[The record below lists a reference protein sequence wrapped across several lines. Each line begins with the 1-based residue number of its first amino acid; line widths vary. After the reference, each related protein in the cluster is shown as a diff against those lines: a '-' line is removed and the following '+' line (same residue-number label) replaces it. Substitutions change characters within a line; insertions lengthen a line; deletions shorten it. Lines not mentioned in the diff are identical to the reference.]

1 MFRTWPLSKRFAL
14 LSGPVLVG
22 AGVLIGAVNHSWF
35 LESIESAAERN
46 NVALARVL
54 SNVVWPKFEADVLTR
69 GDSSEWRTDLNREI
83 ASLIRHSSVV
93 KVKVYRADGSVAY
106 STDPTATEA
115 DEEGEAHN
123 AATGEHAVESG
134 EAGHSEGGEGEAGHG
149 EAGGDEAAHSEAG
162 GGEAGYSEGGEGEAG
177 HGEAGGGE
185 VGHSE
190 GGEGEAGHGEAGGG
204 EAGGGEAGH
213 SESGEGEA
221 GHSEAD
227 GGEAGHAEGGEGEV
241 GHGEGGEG
249 GFNDGFQT
257 AIKGDVKSEIEFEHR
272 INIFDRVITDRQTVS
287 SYIPIFDTDDHKR
300 PVAVFE
306 IYDDITGLL
315 AEFREAEIRVGLF
328 LGSVLLLLYAS
339 LVMMV
344 VRSELVAKRN
354 QEARVRMADAAAR
367 ADAAS
372 TAKSEFLANMSHE
385 LRTPLNAIVGF
396 SEVMKEGLL
405 GPVTP
410 RPYAEYVRHIWVAAS
425 HLTDIIGNIL
435 DLSKIDAGKVSVDK
449 SRVALPETVLLVCGM
464 MHDKASKRGITLTQD
479 IEPGLDA
486 IVTDAVKLRQI
497 LLNLL
502 SNAIKFT
509 GDSGHVMLAI
519 RRAGPDLEIS
529 IRDTGIGMDEAEIKI
544 AMSPFGQIESPF
556 SRMNEGTGLGLPL
569 TQRLVG
575 LIGGRM
581 AISSEKGVGTL
592 IKVTL
597 PAEEP
602 VSLPEPRSMPEPSP
616 AKARAQVG

>member
-35 LESIESAAERN
+35 LDSIESTAERN

-54 SNVVWPKFEADVLTR
+54 SNVVWPKFEADVLTH
-69 GDSSEWRTDLNREI
+69 GDATEWRANLNREI
-83 ASLIRHSSVV
+83 ASLLRHTSVV
-93 KVKVYRADGSVAY
+93 KVKLYRGDGSVAY
-106 STDPTATEA
+106 STDPTATEH
-115 DEEGEAHN
+115 DEEGEGHRTTA
-123 AATGEHAVESG
+123 GEHEG
-134 EAGHSEGGEGEAGHG
+134 EAGHSEGGDGEAGH
-149 EAGGDEAAHSEAG
+149 SED
-162 GGEAGYSEGGEGEAG
+162 S
-177 HGEAGGGE
+177 
-185 VGHSE
+185 
-190 GGEGEAGHGEAGGG
+190 
-204 EAGGGEAGH
+204 H

-221 GHSEAD
+221 GH
-227 GGEAGHAEGGEGEV
+227 
-241 GHGEGGEG
+241 GEGGEG
-249 GFNDGFQT
+249 GAHNDGFQT
-257 AIKGDVKSEIEFEHR
+257 AIKGDVQSEIEFEHE
-272 INIFDRVITDRQTVS
+272 INIFNRVITDRETVS
-287 SYIPIFDTDDHKR
+287 SYIPIYDSDDHRR

-306 IYDDITGLL
+306 IYDDITELL
-315 AEFREAEIRVGLF
+315 AQFRESQIRIGTF
-328 LGSVLLLLYAS
+328 LGSVLLLIYAS

-344 VRSELVAKRN
+344 ARSELVARRN

-396 SEVMKEGLL
+396 SEVMKDGLL

-435 DLSKIDAGKVSVDK
+435 DLSKIDAGKVTVEK
-449 SRVALPETVLLVCGM
+449 SRVAVPETILLVCGM
-464 MHDKASKRGITLTQD
+464 MHDKASKRGIGLTQD
-479 IEPGLDA
+479 IEPGIDA

-509 GDSGHVMLAI
+509 AEGGDVMLHIGRVADGI
-519 RRAGPDLEIS
+519 AFS
-529 IRDTGIGMDEAEIKI
+529 IRDTGIGMDEAGIRI

-556 SRMNEGTGLGLPL
+556 SRMHEGTGLGLPL

-581 AISSEKGVGTL
+581 EISSEKGVGTL
-592 IKVTL
+592 VTVTL
-597 PAEEP
+597 PAEERATP
-602 VSLPEPRSMPEPSP
+602 AQPAAEREP
-616 AKARAQVG
+616 AKARARAG

>member
-93 KVKVYRADGSVAY
+93 KVKLYRADGSVAY
-106 STDPTATEA
+106 STDPTAIEE
-115 DEEGEAHN
+115 DEEREARN
-123 AATGEHAVESG
+123 AAAGEHAVESG
-134 EAGHSEGGEGEAGHG
+134 EAGHSEADEGEAGHG
-149 EAGGDEAAHSEAG
+149 E
-162 GGEAGYSEGGEGEAG
+162 GGE
-177 HGEAGGGE
+177 GE

-190 GGEGEAGHGEAGGG
+190 GGEGEAGDG
-204 EAGGGEAGH
+204 
-213 SESGEGEA
+213 
-221 GHSEAD
+221 EAD
-227 GGEAGHAEGGEGEV
+227 GGEAGHAEGGEGEA

-257 AIKGDVKSEIEFEHR
+257 AIKGDVKSEIEFESR
-272 INIFDRVITDRQTVS
+272 INIFDRVITDRHTVS

-315 AEFREAEIRVGLF
+315 AEFRQSEIRIGAF
-328 LGSVLLLLYAS
+328 LGSVLLLIYAS

-344 VRSELVAKRN
+344 VRSELVARRN

-396 SEVMKEGLL
+396 SEVMKDGLL

-479 IEPGLDA
+479 IEPGIDT

-509 GDSGHVMLAI
+509 GEGGQVMLHIGRVADGI
-519 RRAGPDLEIS
+519 EFS
-529 IRDTGIGMDEAEIKI
+529 IRDTGIGMDEAGIRI

-556 SRMNEGTGLGLPL
+556 SRMHEGTGLGLPL
-569 TQRLVG
+569 TQRLVS

-581 AISSEKGVGTL
+581 HISSEKGVGTL
-592 IKVTL
+592 VKVTL
-597 PAEEP
+597 PVEERPAPAQP
-602 VSLPEPRSMPEPSP
+602 VVERAP
-616 AKARAQVG
+616 AKARVG

>member
-35 LESIESAAERN
+35 LESIENAAERN

-54 SNVVWPKFEADVLTR
+54 SNVVWPKFEADVLH
-69 GDSSEWRTDLNREI
+69 GDSSAWRADLNREV
-83 ASLIRHSSVV
+83 ASLIRHSTVV
-93 KVKVYRADGSVAY
+93 QVKLYRADGSVAY
-106 STDPTATEA
+106 STDPSATEE
-115 DEEGEAHN
+115 DEEGEVEN
-123 AATGEHAVESG
+123 AASGEHAE
-134 EAGHSEGGEGEAGHG
+134 
-149 EAGGDEAAHSEAG
+149 
-162 GGEAGYSEGGEGEAG
+162 
-177 HGEAGGGE
+177 
-185 VGHSE
+185 
-190 GGEGEAGHGEAGGG
+190 
-204 EAGGGEAGH
+204 
-213 SESGEGEA
+213 ESGEGE
-221 GHSEAD
+221 S
-227 GGEAGHAEGGEGEV
+227 GEES
-241 GHGEGGEG
+241 HGEGGEG
-249 GFNDGFQT
+249 AAEAHGEAGGQNDGFEV
-257 AIKGDVKSEIEFEHR
+257 AIRGEVKSEIEYER
-272 INIFDRVITDRQTVS
+272 EINIFNRVITDRQTVS
-287 SYIPIFDTDDHKR
+287 SYIPIFDTDDHRK

-315 AEFREAEIRVGLF
+315 AEFHESELRTGLF

-344 VRSELVAKRN
+344 VRSELVARRN

-396 SEVMKEGLL
+396 SEVMKDGLL

-435 DLSKIDAGKVSVDK
+435 DLSKIDAGKVAVEK
-449 SRVALPETVLLVCGM
+449 SHVALPETVLLVCGM
-464 MHDKASKRGITLTQD
+464 MHDKASKRGIAFTQE
-479 IEPGLDA
+479 IEPGIDT

-509 GDSGHVMLAI
+509 GEGGRVVLHIGRVADGIEFSV
-519 RRAGPDLEIS
+519 
-529 IRDTGIGMDEAEIKI
+529 RDTGIGMDEAGIKI
-544 AMSPFGQIESPF
+544 AMSPFGQVESPF
-556 SRMNEGTGLGLPL
+556 SRMHEGTGLGLPL
-569 TQRLVG
+569 TQRLVS

-581 AISSEKGVGTL
+581 DISSEKGVGTL
-592 IKVTL
+592 VKVTL
-597 PAEEP
+597 PIEERAAP
-602 VSLPEPRSMPEPSP
+602 VQPTIERAPVT
-616 AKARAQVG
+616 ARAG

>member
-35 LESIESAAERN
+35 LDSIESTAERN

-54 SNVVWPKFEADVLTR
+54 SNVVWPKFEADVLTS
-69 GDSSEWRTDLNREI
+69 GDSAEWRANLNREI
-83 ASLIRHSSVV
+83 ASLLRHTSVV
-93 KVKVYRADGSVAY
+93 KVKVYRGDGSVAY
-106 STDPTATEA
+106 STDPTATEE
-115 DEEGEAHN
+115 DEEGETHS
-123 AATGEHAVESG
+123 ATAGESG
-134 EAGHSEGGEGEAGHG
+134 EAGHSEGGEG
-149 EAGGDEAAHSEAG
+149 DHSESA
-162 GGEAGYSEGGEGEAG
+162 EGEA
-177 HGEAGGGE
+177 
-185 VGHSE
+185 GHSE
-190 GGEGEAGHGEAGGG
+190 GGEGTAVHSEGG
-204 EAGGGEAGH
+204 EGAAGH

-221 GHSEAD
+221 GHSE
-227 GGEAGHAEGGEGEV
+227 GGEGAAGHSEGGEGEE
-241 GHGEGGEG
+241 GAHGEGGDG
-249 GFNDGFQT
+249 YNDGFET
-257 AIKGDVKSEIEFEHR
+257 AIKGEVKSELEFEHE
-272 INIFDRVITDRQTVS
+272 INILDRVLTDRQTVS
-287 SYIPIFDTDDHKR
+287 SYIPIFDTDDHKK

-306 IYDDITGLL
+306 IYDDITELL
-315 AEFREAEIRVGLF
+315 AQFRESEIRIGAF
-328 LGSVLLLLYAS
+328 LGSVLLLIYAS

-344 VRSELVAKRN
+344 VRSELVARRN
-354 QEARVRMADAAAR
+354 HEAGLRMADAAAR

-396 SEVMKEGLL
+396 SEVMKDGLL

-435 DLSKIDAGKVSVDK
+435 DLSKIDAGKVTVEK
-449 SRVALPETVLLVCGM
+449 SRVALPETILLVCGM
-464 MHDKASKRGITLTQD
+464 MHDKASKRGIALTQD
-479 IEPGLDA
+479 IEPGIDT
-486 IVTDAVKLRQI
+486 IVTDPVKLRQI

-509 GDSGHVMLAI
+509 GEGGQVMLHIGRVADAI
-519 RRAGPDLEIS
+519 EFS
-529 IRDTGIGMDEAEIKI
+529 IRDTGIGMDEAGIRI

-556 SRMNEGTGLGLPL
+556 SRMHEGTGLGLPL

-581 AISSEKGVGTL
+581 EIRSEKGVGTL
-592 IKVTL
+592 VTVTL
-597 PAEEP
+597 PAEERATPPYPAAERAP
-602 VSLPEPRSMPEPSP
+602 V
-616 AKARAQVG
+616 KARVHVG

>member
-35 LESIESAAERN
+35 LDSIESTAERN

-54 SNVVWPKFEADVLTR
+54 SNVVWPKFEADVLTS
-69 GDSSEWRTDLNREI
+69 GDSAEWRANLNREI
-83 ASLIRHSSVV
+83 ASLLRHTSVV
-93 KVKVYRADGSVAY
+93 KVKVYRGDGSVAY
-106 STDPTATEA
+106 STDPTATEE
-115 DEEGEAHN
+115 DEEGETHS
-123 AATGEHAVESG
+123 ATAGESG
-134 EAGHSEGGEGEAGHG
+134 EAGHSEGGEG
-149 EAGGDEAAHSEAG
+149 DHSESA
-162 GGEAGYSEGGEGEAG
+162 EGEA
-177 HGEAGGGE
+177 
-185 VGHSE
+185 GHSE
-190 GGEGEAGHGEAGGG
+190 GGEGAAGHSEGG
-204 EAGGGEAGH
+204 EGTAVHSEGGEGAAGH

-221 GHSEAD
+221 GHSE
-227 GGEAGHAEGGEGEV
+227 GGEGAAGHSEGGEGEE
-241 GHGEGGEG
+241 GAHGEGGDG
-249 GFNDGFQT
+249 YNDGFET
-257 AIKGDVKSEIEFEHR
+257 AIKGEVKSELEFEHE
-272 INIFDRVITDRQTVS
+272 INILDRVLTDRQTVS
-287 SYIPIFDTDDHKR
+287 SYIPIFDTDDHKK

-306 IYDDITGLL
+306 IYDDITELL
-315 AEFREAEIRVGLF
+315 AQFRESEIRIGAF
-328 LGSVLLLLYAS
+328 LGSVLLLIYAS

-344 VRSELVAKRN
+344 VRSELVARRN
-354 QEARVRMADAAAR
+354 HEAGLRMADAAAR

-396 SEVMKEGLL
+396 SEVMKDGLL

-435 DLSKIDAGKVSVDK
+435 DLSKIDAGKVTVEK
-449 SRVALPETVLLVCGM
+449 SRVALPETILLVCGM
-464 MHDKASKRGITLTQD
+464 MHDKASKRGIALTQD
-479 IEPGLDA
+479 IEPGIDT
-486 IVTDAVKLRQI
+486 IVTDPVKLRQI

-509 GDSGHVMLAI
+509 GEGGQVMLHIGRVADAI
-519 RRAGPDLEIS
+519 EFS
-529 IRDTGIGMDEAEIKI
+529 IRDTGIGMDEAGIRI

-556 SRMNEGTGLGLPL
+556 SRMHEGTGLGLPL

-581 AISSEKGVGTL
+581 EIRSEKGVGTL
-592 IKVTL
+592 VTVTL
-597 PAEEP
+597 PAEERATPPYPAAERAP
-602 VSLPEPRSMPEPSP
+602 V
-616 AKARAQVG
+616 KARVHVG

>member
-22 AGVLIGAVNHSWF
+22 AGVLIGVVNHSWF

-54 SNVVWPKFEADVLTR
+54 SNVVWPKFEADVLTHR
-69 GDSSEWRTDLNREI
+69 DSSTWRADLNREI

-93 KVKVYRADGSVAY
+93 KVKLYRSDGSVAY
-106 STDPTATEA
+106 STDPTATEE
-115 DEEGEAHN
+115 DEEGEAHS
-123 AATGEHAVESG
+123 ATAGESG
-134 EAGHSEGGEGEAGHG
+134 DTDHRESDEGEAGHSDGGEAEAGHSEGGEDTA
-149 EAGGDEAAHSEAG
+149 D
-162 GGEAGYSEGGEGEAG
+162 
-177 HGEAGGGE
+177 
-185 VGHSE
+185 
-190 GGEGEAGHGEAGGG
+190 
-204 EAGGGEAGH
+204 H
-213 SESGEGEA
+213 SESDEGEA
-221 GHSEAD
+221 GHSEGDEA
-227 GGEAGHAEGGEGEV
+227 EAGHSEGAEDEAT
-241 GHGEGGEG
+241 HGEGGEAG
-249 GFNDGFQT
+249 GYNDGFDT
-257 AIKGDVKSEIEFEHR
+257 AIKGDVKSEIEFEPR
-272 INIFDRVITDRQTVS
+272 ITIFDRVVTDRHTVS
-287 SYIPIFDTDDHKR
+287 SYIPIFEADDHRK

-315 AEFREAEIRVGLF
+315 AEFRESEIRTGMF
-328 LGSVLLLLYAS
+328 LGSVLLLIYAS

-354 QEARVRMADAAAR
+354 QEARVRMANAAAR

-435 DLSKIDAGKVSVDK
+435 DLSKIDAGKVTVEK
-449 SRVALPETVLLVCGM
+449 SRVALPETILLVCGM
-464 MHDKASKRGITLTQD
+464 MHDKASKRGIALTHD
-479 IEPGLDA
+479 IEPGIDA

-509 GDSGHVMLAI
+509 GAGGQVMLRI
-519 RRAGPDLEIS
+519 GRAADGIEFS
-529 IRDTGIGMDEAEIKI
+529 IRDTGIGMDDAGIKI
-544 AMSPFGQIESPF
+544 AMSPFGQVESPF
-556 SRMNEGTGLGLPL
+556 SRMHEGTGLGLPL
-569 TQRLVG
+569 TQRLVA

-581 AISSEKGVGTL
+581 DISSEKGVGTL
-592 IKVTL
+592 VKVTL
-597 PAEEP
+597 PIEERTTP
-602 VSLPEPRSMPEPSP
+602 VQPVVGRDP
-616 AKARAQVG
+616 AKARVG

>member
-22 AGVLIGAVNHSWF
+22 AGVLIGVVNHSWF

-54 SNVVWPKFEADVLTR
+54 SNVVWPKFEADVLTHR
-69 GDSSEWRTDLNREI
+69 DSSTWRADLNREI

-93 KVKVYRADGSVAY
+93 KVKLYRSDGSVAY
-106 STDPTATEA
+106 STDPTATEE
-115 DEEGEAHN
+115 DEEGEAHS
-123 AATGEHAVESG
+123 ATAGESG
-134 EAGHSEGGEGEAGHG
+134 DTDHRESDEGEAGHSDGGEAEAGHSEGGEDTA
-149 EAGGDEAAHSEAG
+149 D
-162 GGEAGYSEGGEGEAG
+162 
-177 HGEAGGGE
+177 
-185 VGHSE
+185 
-190 GGEGEAGHGEAGGG
+190 
-204 EAGGGEAGH
+204 H
-213 SESGEGEA
+213 SESDEGEA
-221 GHSEAD
+221 GHSEGDEA
-227 GGEAGHAEGGEGEV
+227 EAGHSEGAEDEAT
-241 GHGEGGEG
+241 HGEGGEAG
-249 GFNDGFQT
+249 GYNDGFDT
-257 AIKGDVKSEIEFEHR
+257 AIKGDVKSEIEFERR
-272 INIFDRVITDRQTVS
+272 ITIFDRVVTDRHTVS
-287 SYIPIFDTDDHKR
+287 SYIPIFEADDHRK

-315 AEFREAEIRVGLF
+315 AEFRESEIRTGMF
-328 LGSVLLLLYAS
+328 LGSVLLLIYAS

-354 QEARVRMADAAAR
+354 QEARVRMANAAAR

-435 DLSKIDAGKVSVDK
+435 DLSKIDAGKVTVEK
-449 SRVALPETVLLVCGM
+449 SRVALPETILLVCGM
-464 MHDKASKRGITLTQD
+464 MHDKASKRGIALTHD
-479 IEPGLDA
+479 IEPGIDA

-509 GDSGHVMLAI
+509 GAGGQVMLRI
-519 RRAGPDLEIS
+519 GRAADGIEFS
-529 IRDTGIGMDEAEIKI
+529 IRDTGIGMDDAGIKI
-544 AMSPFGQIESPF
+544 AMSPFGQVESPF
-556 SRMNEGTGLGLPL
+556 SRMHEGTGLGLPL
-569 TQRLVG
+569 TQRLVA

-581 AISSEKGVGTL
+581 DISSEKGVGTL
-592 IKVTL
+592 VKVTL
-597 PAEEP
+597 PIEERTTP
-602 VSLPEPRSMPEPSP
+602 VQPVVGRDP
-616 AKARAQVG
+616 AKARVG

>member
-14 LSGPVLVG
+14 VSGPVLVG
-22 AGVLIGAVNHSWF
+22 AGVLIGVVNHSWF
-35 LESIESAAERN
+35 LDSIESAAERN

-54 SNVVWPKFEADVLTR
+54 SNVVWPKFEADVLART
-69 GDSSEWRTDLNREI
+69 DSSAWRADLNREV
-83 ASLIRHSSVV
+83 ASLIRHSSIV
-93 KVKVYRADGSVAY
+93 KVKLYLADGSVAY
-106 STDPTATEA
+106 STDPGATEE
-115 DEEGEAHN
+115 DEEGEARN
-123 AATGEHAVESG
+123 AAAGEHEGESG

-149 EAGGDEAAHSEAG
+149 EAGHGESGVEKAG
-162 GGEAGYSEGGEGEAG
+162 HNDGAEGEAG
-177 HGEAGGGE
+177 HGEAGSGEAGHNGGGE
-185 VGHSE
+185 GGADHGEAGHGESGVEKAGHTE

-204 EAGGGEAGH
+204 EAG
-213 SESGEGEA
+213 
-221 GHSEAD
+221 
-227 GGEAGHAEGGEGEV
+227 
-241 GHGEGGEG
+241 HGEGGEG
-249 GFNDGFQT
+249 GYNDGFAT
-257 AIKGDVKSEIEFEHR
+257 AINGEVISEIEFEPR
-272 INIFDRVITDRQTVS
+272 INIFNRVITDRHTVS
-287 SYIPIFDTDDHKR
+287 SYIPIFDTDDHRK

-315 AEFREAEIRVGLF
+315 AEFRESEIRTGTF
-328 LGSVLLLLYAS
+328 LGSVLLLIYAS

-354 QEARVRMADAAAR
+354 QEARVRMANAAAR

-396 SEVMKEGLL
+396 SEVMKDGLL

-435 DLSKIDAGKVSVDK
+435 DLSKIDAGKVTVEN
-449 SRVALPETVLLVCGM
+449 SRVALPETILLVCGM
-464 MHDKASKRGITLTQD
+464 MHDKASKRGIALTQD
-479 IEPGLDA
+479 IEPGIDT

-509 GDSGHVMLAI
+509 GEGGQVMLRIGRVAD
-519 RRAGPDLEIS
+519 GLEFS
-529 IRDTGIGMDEAEIKI
+529 IRDTGIGMDEAGIRI

-556 SRMNEGTGLGLPL
+556 SRMHEGTGLGLPL
-569 TQRLVG
+569 TQRLVS

-581 AISSEKGVGTL
+581 EISSEKGVGTL
-592 IKVTL
+592 VKVTL
-597 PAEEP
+597 PVEERAVAPAQQAIQREP
-602 VSLPEPRSMPEPSP
+602 VKVRV
-616 AKARAQVG
+616 RAG

>member
-14 LSGPVLVG
+14 LSGPLLLG
-22 AGVLIGAVNHSWF
+22 AGAVIGVMNHAWF

-54 SNVVWPKFEADVLTR
+54 SNVVWPKFEADVLADR
-69 GDSSEWRTDLNREI
+69 NSSAWRADLNREI

-106 STDPTATEA
+106 STDPTATEE

-123 AATGEHAVESG
+123 ATAAESG
-134 EAGHSEGGEGEAGHG
+134 EAGHSEGGEGEAGH
-149 EAGGDEAAHSEAG
+149 
-162 GGEAGYSEGGEGEAG
+162 SEGGEA
-177 HGEAGGGE
+177 AP
-185 VGHSE
+185 GHSE
-190 GGEGEAGHGEAGGG
+190 GGEGEAGHSEGG
-204 EAGGGEAGH
+204 ESVAGHSEGGGGEAGH
-213 SESGEGEA
+213 SEGGEGEA
-221 GHSEAD
+221 GHSE
-227 GGEAGHAEGGEGEV
+227 GGESEAGHSEGGEGEPT
-241 GHGEGGEG
+241 HGEGGEG
-249 GFNDGFQT
+249 GNDGFET
-257 AIKGDVKSEIEFEHR
+257 AINGEVKSEIEFER
-272 INIFDRVITDRQTVS
+272 EINIFNRVITDRQTVS
-287 SYIPIFDTDDHKR
+287 SYIPIFDTDDHRK

-315 AEFREAEIRVGLF
+315 AEFRESEIRIGAF
-328 LGSVLLLLYAS
+328 LGSVLLLIYAS

-344 VRSELVAKRN
+344 VRTELVAKRN
-354 QEARVRMADAAAR
+354 QAARVRLADAAAR

-396 SEVMKEGLL
+396 SEVMKDGLL

-435 DLSKIDAGKVSVDK
+435 DLSKIDAGKVTVEK
-449 SRVALPETVLLVCGM
+449 SRVALPETILLVCGM

-479 IEPGLDA
+479 IEPGIDA

-509 GDSGHVMLAI
+509 GAGGQVTLHI
-519 RRAGPDLEIS
+519 GRAADGIAFS
-529 IRDTGIGMDEAEIKI
+529 IRDTGIGMDEAGIKI
-544 AMSPFGQIESPF
+544 AMSPFGQVESPF
-556 SRMNEGTGLGLPL
+556 SRMHEGTGLGLPL
-569 TQRLVG
+569 TQRLVS

-581 AISSEKGVGTL
+581 EISSEKGVGTL
-592 IKVTL
+592 VTVTL
-597 PAEEP
+597 PIGERSAPAQQAAVREP
-602 VSLPEPRSMPEPSP
+602 V
-616 AKARAQVG
+616 KAHAHAG

>member
-14 LSGPVLVG
+14 VSGPVLVG
-22 AGVLIGAVNHSWF
+22 AGVLIGVVNHSWF
-35 LESIESAAERN
+35 LDSIESAAERN

-54 SNVVWPKFEADVLTR
+54 SNVVWPKFEADVLH
-69 GDSSEWRTDLNREI
+69 GDTIAWRTDLNREV
-83 ASLIRHSSVV
+83 ASLIRHSSIV
-93 KVKVYRADGSVAY
+93 KVKLYRADGSVAY
-106 STDPTATEA
+106 STDPHATEH

-123 AATGEHAVESG
+123 AATGEQAGESG

-149 EAGGDEAAHSEAG
+149 EAGHSESGEGEAGHSAGGDGEAAHAEG
-162 GGEAGYSEGGEGEAG
+162 GEGEAGRSTDGEAGHSEGGEGEAG
-177 HGEAGGGE
+177 HT
-185 VGHSE
+185 E

-204 EAGGGEAGH
+204 EAG
-213 SESGEGEA
+213 
-221 GHSEAD
+221 
-227 GGEAGHAEGGEGEV
+227 HAEGGEGEA

-249 GFNDGFQT
+249 GHNDGFAT
-257 AIKGDVKSEIEFEHR
+257 AINGEVISEIEFEPR
-272 INIFDRVITDRQTVS
+272 INIFNRVITDRHTVS
-287 SYIPIFDTDDHKR
+287 SYIPIFDTDDHKK

-315 AEFREAEIRVGLF
+315 AEFRASELRTGTF
-328 LGSVLLLLYAS
+328 LGSVLLLIYAS

-354 QEARVRMADAAAR
+354 QEARVRMANAAAR

-396 SEVMKEGLL
+396 SEVMKDGLL

-435 DLSKIDAGKVSVDK
+435 DLSKIDAGKVTVEK
-449 SRVALPETVLLVCGM
+449 SRVALPETILLVCGM
-464 MHDKASKRGITLTQD
+464 MHDKASKRGIALTQD
-479 IEPGLDA
+479 IEPGIDT

-509 GDSGHVMLAI
+509 GEGGQVMLRIGRVAD
-519 RRAGPDLEIS
+519 GLEFS
-529 IRDTGIGMDEAEIKI
+529 IRDTGIGMDEAGIRI

-556 SRMNEGTGLGLPL
+556 SRMHEGTGLGLPL
-569 TQRLVG
+569 TQRLVS

-581 AISSEKGVGTL
+581 EISSEKGVGTL
-592 IKVTL
+592 VTVTL
-597 PAEEP
+597 PVEELAAP
-602 VSLPEPRSMPEPSP
+602 TLKQDVDPQP
-616 AKARAQVG
+616 KARARAG

>member
-14 LSGPVLVG
+14 VSGPVLVG
-22 AGVLIGAVNHSWF
+22 AGVLIGVVNHSWF
-35 LESIESAAERN
+35 LDSIESAAERN

-54 SNVVWPKFEADVLTR
+54 SNVVWPKFEADVLERT
-69 GDSSEWRTDLNREI
+69 DSSAWRADLNREV
-83 ASLIRHSSVV
+83 ASLIRHSSIV
-93 KVKVYRADGSVAY
+93 KVKLYRADGSVAY
-106 STDPTATEA
+106 STDPGATEE
-115 DEEGEAHN
+115 DEEGAHN
-123 AATGEHAVESG
+123 AAAGQHAGESG

-149 EAGGDEAAHSEAG
+149 EAGHGESGVGEAGHSEGGEGGAAHAEGGEGEAGHSDGAEGEAGHGEARHSEGGEGGAGHGEAG
-162 GGEAGYSEGGEGEAG
+162 GGEAGHSEGAEGEAG

-185 VGHSE
+185 E
-190 GGEGEAGHGEAGGG
+190 
-204 EAGGGEAGH
+204 
-213 SESGEGEA
+213 
-221 GHSEAD
+221 
-227 GGEAGHAEGGEGEV
+227 

-249 GFNDGFQT
+249 GFNDGFAT
-257 AIKGDVKSEIEFEHR
+257 AINGEVISEIEFEPR
-272 INIFDRVITDRQTVS
+272 INIFNRVITDRHTVS
-287 SYIPIFDTDDHKR
+287 SYIPIFDTDDHRK

-315 AEFREAEIRVGLF
+315 AEFRQSELRTGAF
-328 LGSVLLLLYAS
+328 LGSVLLLIYAS

-344 VRSELVAKRN
+344 VRSELVARRN
-354 QEARVRMADAAAR
+354 QEARVRMANAAAR

-396 SEVMKEGLL
+396 SEVMKDGLL

-435 DLSKIDAGKVSVDK
+435 DLSKIDAGKVTVEN
-449 SRVALPETVLLVCGM
+449 SRVALPETILLVCGM
-464 MHDKASKRGITLTQD
+464 MHDKASKRGIALTQD
-479 IEPGLDA
+479 IEPGIDT

-509 GDSGHVMLAI
+509 GDGGQVMLRIGRVAD
-519 RRAGPDLEIS
+519 GLEFS
-529 IRDTGIGMDEAEIKI
+529 IRDTGIGMDEAGIRI

-556 SRMNEGTGLGLPL
+556 SRMHEGTGLGLPL
-569 TQRLVG
+569 TQRLVS

-581 AISSEKGVGTL
+581 EISSEKGVGTL
-592 IKVTL
+592 VTVTL
-597 PAEEP
+597 PVEELGAP
-602 VSLPEPRSMPEPSP
+602 TLKQDIDPQP
-616 AKARAQVG
+616 KARARAS

>member
-35 LESIESAAERN
+35 LESIESTAERN

-69 GDSSEWRTDLNREI
+69 GDSTEWRANLNREI
-83 ASLIRHSSVV
+83 ASLLRHTSVV
-93 KVKVYRADGSVAY
+93 KVKLYRGDGSVAY
-106 STDPTATEA
+106 STDPTATEE
-115 DEEGEAHN
+115 DEEGEGHSTTAGAHQ
-123 AATGEHAVESG
+123 G
-134 EAGHSEGGEGEAGHG
+134 EAGHSEGGEGEAGH
-149 EAGGDEAAHSEAG
+149 
-162 GGEAGYSEGGEGEAG
+162 SEGGTSETGHSEAG
-177 HGEAGGGE
+177 HGEGDAGE
-185 VGHSE
+185 AGHSE
-190 GGEGEAGHGEAGGG
+190 GGEGEAGHSEDS
-204 EAGGGEAGH
+204 H

-221 GHSEAD
+221 GHGE
-227 GGEAGHAEGGEGEV
+227 GGEAG
-241 GHGEGGEG
+241 GH
-249 GFNDGFQT
+249 NDGFQT
-257 AIKGDVKSEIEFEHR
+257 AIKGDVKSEIEFEHE
-272 INIFDRVITDRQTVS
+272 INIFNRVITDRQTVS
-287 SYIPIFDTDDHKR
+287 SYIPIYDADDHKR

-306 IYDDITGLL
+306 IYDDITELL
-315 AEFREAEIRVGLF
+315 AQFRESEIRIGTF
-328 LGSVLLLLYAS
+328 LGSVLMLIYAS

-344 VRSELVAKRN
+344 ARSELVAKRN
-354 QEARVRMADAAAR
+354 HETGLRMADAAAR

-396 SEVMKEGLL
+396 SEVMKDGLL

-435 DLSKIDAGKVSVDK
+435 DLSKIDAGKVTVEK
-449 SRVALPETVLLVCGM
+449 SRVAIPETILLVCGM

-479 IEPGLDA
+479 IEPGIDA

-509 GDSGHVMLAI
+509 AEGGQVMLHI
-519 RRAGPDLEIS
+519 GRVAGGIAFS
-529 IRDTGIGMDEAEIKI
+529 IRDTGIGMDEAGIRI
-544 AMSPFGQIESPF
+544 AMSPFGQVESPF
-556 SRMNEGTGLGLPL
+556 SRMHEGTGLGLPL

-581 AISSEKGVGTL
+581 EIRSEKGVGTL
-592 IKVTL
+592 VTVTL
-597 PAEEP
+597 PAEERATP
-602 VSLPEPRSMPEPSP
+602 VQPAAEREPV
-616 AKARAQVG
+616 KAHVRAG

>member
-14 LSGPVLVG
+14 LSGPVMVG
-22 AGVLIGAVNHSWF
+22 AGVLIGMVNHSWF
-35 LESIESAAERN
+35 LESIENAAERN

-54 SNVVWPKFEADVLTR
+54 SNVVWPKFEADVLGR
-69 GDSSEWRTDLNREI
+69 ADSSEWRADLNREV

-93 KVKVYRADGSVAY
+93 KVKLYRADGSVAY
-106 STDPTATEA
+106 STDPHTTDD
-115 DEEGEAHN
+115 DEEREGHDAGTGQHAGE
-123 AATGEHAVESG
+123 SD
-134 EAGHSEGGEGEAGHG
+134 EAGHSEGGEGEARHG
-149 EAGGDEAAHSEAG
+149 EAAHAEGGK
-162 GGEAGYSEGGEGEAG
+162 GEAGHSDGGESEAG
-177 HGEAGGGE
+177 HGEAGHGGDRQ
-185 VGHSE
+185 
-190 GGEGEAGHGEAGGG
+190 GEAGHGEGG
-204 EAGGGEAGH
+204 E
-213 SESGEGEA
+213 SGY
-221 GHSEAD
+221 
-227 GGEAGHAEGGEGEV
+227 
-241 GHGEGGEG
+241 
-249 GFNDGFQT
+249 NDGFET
-257 AIKGDVKSEIEFEHR
+257 AIKGEVISEIDFEPR

-287 SYIPIFDTDDHKR
+287 SYIPIFDTDDHRK

-315 AEFREAEIRVGLF
+315 AEFRTSELRTGTF
-328 LGSVLLLLYAS
+328 LGSVLLLIYAS

-354 QEARVRMADAAAR
+354 QEARMRLADAAAR

-396 SEVMKEGLL
+396 SEVMKDGLL

-435 DLSKIDAGKVSVDK
+435 DLSKIDAGKVAVEK
-449 SRVALPETVLLVCGM
+449 SRVALPETMLLVCGM
-464 MHDKASKRGITLTQD
+464 MHDKASKRGIALTQD
-479 IEPGLDA
+479 IEPGIDA

-509 GDSGHVMLAI
+509 GEGGQVTLHIGRVADG
-519 RRAGPDLEIS
+519 LEFS
-529 IRDTGIGMDEAEIKI
+529 IRDTGIGMDEAGIRI

-556 SRMNEGTGLGLPL
+556 SRMHEGTGLGLPL
-569 TQRLVG
+569 TQRLVS

-581 AISSEKGVGTL
+581 EITSAKGVGTL
-592 IKVTL
+592 VKVTL
-597 PAEEP
+597 PVVEPSVPAPQTAEREP
-602 VSLPEPRSMPEPSP
+602 V
-616 AKARAQVG
+616 KARAHAG

>member
-54 SNVVWPKFEADVLTR
+54 SNVVWPKFEADVLMHR
-69 GDSSEWRTDLNREI
+69 DPGAWRADLNREI
-83 ASLIRHSSVV
+83 ASLLRHSSVV
-93 KVKVYRADGSVAY
+93 KVKLYRADGSVAY
-106 STDPTATEA
+106 STDPTATEE
-115 DEEGEAHN
+115 DEEGQAQN
-123 AATGEHAVESG
+123 AAAAKDEGEGG
-134 EAGHSEGGEGEAGHG
+134 EADQGEGGEAEASHGEGGEGETDHSEGGEVET
-149 EAGGDEAAHSEAG
+149 S
-162 GGEAGYSEGGEGEAG
+162 
-177 HGEAGGGE
+177 
-185 VGHSE
+185 HSE
-190 GGEGEAGHGEAGGG
+190 GGEAGTDRSESGAGDEGHGEGGD
-204 EAGGGEAGH
+204 
-213 SESGEGEA
+213 
-221 GHSEAD
+221 D
-227 GGEAGHAEGGEGEV
+227 GA
-241 GHGEGGEG
+241 GHGEGGEDA
-249 GFNDGFQT
+249 GFNDGFEI
-257 AIKGDVKSEIEFEHR
+257 AIKGNVKSELEFEPA
-272 INIFDRVITDRQTVS
+272 INIFDRVIKDRHTVS
-287 SYIPIFDTDDHKR
+287 SYIPIFDTDDHRK

-315 AEFREAEIRVGLF
+315 AEFRESEIRTGLF
-328 LGSVLLLLYAS
+328 LGSVLLLIYAV

-344 VRSELVAKRN
+344 VRTELVARRN
-354 QEARVRMADAAAR
+354 QQARLRLADAAAR

-396 SEVMKEGLL
+396 SEVMKDGLL

-435 DLSKIDAGKVSVDK
+435 DLSKIDAGKVTVEK
-449 SRVALPETVLLVCGM
+449 ARVALPETILLVCGM
-464 MHDKASKRGITLTQD
+464 MHDKASKRGIALTQD
-479 IEPGLDA
+479 IEPGIDT

-509 GDSGHVMLAI
+509 GEGGKVTLH
-519 RRAGPDLEIS
+519 IS
-529 IRDTGIGMDEAEIKI
+529 RVADGIQFAIRDTGIGMDEAGIKI
-544 AMSPFGQIESPF
+544 AMSPFGQVESPF
-556 SRMNEGTGLGLPL
+556 SRMHEGTGLGLPL
-569 TQRLVG
+569 TLRLVN

-592 IKVTL
+592 VTVTL
-597 PAEEP
+597 PAEELAAP
-602 VSLPEPRSMPEPSP
+602 TLKQDVNPSP
-616 AKARAQVG
+616 KARARAG

>member
-22 AGVLIGAVNHSWF
+22 AGVLIGVVNHSWF

-54 SNVVWPKFEADVLTR
+54 SNVVWPKFEADVLTHR
-69 GDSSEWRTDLNREI
+69 DSSTWRADLNREI

-93 KVKVYRADGSVAY
+93 KVKLYRSDGSVAY
-106 STDPTATEA
+106 STDPTATEE
-115 DEEGEAHN
+115 DEEGEAHS
-123 AATGEHAVESG
+123 ATAGESG
-134 EAGHSEGGEGEAGHG
+134 DTDHRESDEGEAGHSDGGEAEAGHSEGGEDTA
-149 EAGGDEAAHSEAG
+149 D
-162 GGEAGYSEGGEGEAG
+162 
-177 HGEAGGGE
+177 
-185 VGHSE
+185 
-190 GGEGEAGHGEAGGG
+190 
-204 EAGGGEAGH
+204 H
-213 SESGEGEA
+213 SESDEGEA
-221 GHSEAD
+221 GHSEGD
-227 GGEAGHAEGGEGEV
+227 EVEAGHSEGAEDEAT
-241 GHGEGGEG
+241 HGEGGEAG
-249 GFNDGFQT
+249 GYNDGFDT
-257 AIKGDVKSEIEFEHR
+257 AIKGDVKSEIEFEPR
-272 INIFDRVITDRQTVS
+272 ITIFDRVVTDRHTVS
-287 SYIPIFDTDDHKR
+287 SYIPIFEADDHRK

-315 AEFREAEIRVGLF
+315 AEFRESEIRTGMF
-328 LGSVLLLLYAS
+328 LGSVLLLIYAS

-354 QEARVRMADAAAR
+354 QEARVRMANAAAR

-435 DLSKIDAGKVSVDK
+435 DLSKIDAGKVTVEK
-449 SRVALPETVLLVCGM
+449 SRVALPETILLVCGM
-464 MHDKASKRGITLTQD
+464 MHDKASKRGIALTHD
-479 IEPGLDA
+479 IEPGIDA

-509 GDSGHVMLAI
+509 GAGGQVMLRI
-519 RRAGPDLEIS
+519 GRAADGIEFS
-529 IRDTGIGMDEAEIKI
+529 IRDTGIGMDDAGIKI
-544 AMSPFGQIESPF
+544 AMSPFGQVESPF
-556 SRMNEGTGLGLPL
+556 SRMHEGTGLGLPL
-569 TQRLVG
+569 TQRLVA

-581 AISSEKGVGTL
+581 DISSEKGVGTL
-592 IKVTL
+592 VKVTL
-597 PAEEP
+597 PIEERTTP
-602 VSLPEPRSMPEPSP
+602 VQPVVGRDP
-616 AKARAQVG
+616 AKARVG

>member
-14 LSGPVLVG
+14 LSGPLLVG
-22 AGVLIGAVNHSWF
+22 AGVLIGGVNHSWF

-69 GDSSEWRTDLNREI
+69 GDSSEWRADLNREI

-93 KVKVYRADGSVAY
+93 KVKLYRADGSVAY
-106 STDPTATEA
+106 STDPAATEA
-115 DEEGEAHN
+115 DEEGEAHS
-123 AATGEHAVESG
+123 ATAGESG
-134 EAGHSEGGEGEAGHG
+134 EAGHSEGGEGEAGH
-149 EAGGDEAAHSEAG
+149 SE
-162 GGEAGYSEGGEGEAG
+162 SGEGEAG
-177 HGEAGGGE
+177 HSEGGE
-185 VGHSE
+185 GKQATAKAVKAAGHSEGGEGAAGHSE
-190 GGEGEAGHGEAGGG
+190 GGEGEAGHGE
-204 EAGGGEAGH
+204 
-213 SESGEGEA
+213 
-221 GHSEAD
+221 
-227 GGEAGHAEGGEGEV
+227 
-241 GHGEGGEG
+241 GGEG
-249 GFNDGFQT
+249 GGHNDGFQT
-257 AIKGDVKSEIEFEHR
+257 AIKGEVKSEIEFEHK
-272 INIFDRVITDRQTVS
+272 INIFGRVITDRHTVS
-287 SYIPIFDTDDHKR
+287 SYIPIFDSDDHKR

-315 AEFREAEIRVGLF
+315 AEFRESEIRIGLF
-328 LGSVLLLLYAS
+328 LGSVLLLIYAS

-344 VRSELVAKRN
+344 VRTELVAKRN
-354 QEARVRMADAAAR
+354 QEARVRLADAAAR

-396 SEVMKEGLL
+396 SEVMKDGLL

-435 DLSKIDAGKVSVDK
+435 DLSKIDAGKVSVEK
-449 SRVALPETVLLVCGM
+449 SRVALPETILLVCGM

-479 IEPGLDA
+479 IEPGIDT

-509 GDSGHVMLAI
+509 GDGGQVLLHIGRVADGI
-519 RRAGPDLEIS
+519 EFS
-529 IRDTGIGMDEAEIKI
+529 IRDTGIGMDEAGIRI
-544 AMSPFGQIESPF
+544 AMSPFGQIELPF
-556 SRMNEGTGLGLPL
+556 SRMHEGTGLGLPL
-569 TQRLVG
+569 TQRLVS

-581 AISSEKGVGTL
+581 DISSEKGVGTL
-592 IKVTL
+592 VKVTL
-597 PAEEP
+597 PVEERVAP
-602 VSLPEPRSMPEPSP
+602 AQPAVEREQ
-616 AKARAQVG
+616 AKARAQAG